1 MPNPDPRP
9 LPTEPPD
16 SGSANKPPITEPEPD
31 RLPDEAPEP
40 NPDENDGVPKTAG
53 VPPDAGDTS
62 RSRVANRDAGGPRKA
77 GLTPRPT
84 PSPLG
89 ED

>member
-1 MPNPDPRP
+1 MPNPDRRP

-16 SGSANKPPITEPEPD
+16 SRSAGKPPITEPEPE

-53 VPPDAGDTS
+53 APADPGDTS
-62 RSRVANRDAGGPRKA
+62 RSRVANRDADGPRKA
-77 GLTPRPT
+77 GATPRPT
-84 PSPLG
+84 LSPLG